1 MQKPKGPRSLR
12 LAANIPGQTARR
24 GPFGVRPLA
33 ALRRALAPLSEKAGL
48 VAAAPP
54 VPIREIIRR
63 FWPDLRADRW
73 LLLLGLLAVA
83 ALPAIMTIEVWLF
96 QILVDSVLVPQVLGP
111 LGWLALAYL
120 VLNLCSGGLSYT
132 DEYVAA
138 RVGGRF
144 LVRLRSRLFAHL
156 HRLSLPTL
164 DRRHLGDLV
173 SRLSGDVAAIESLF
187 VSGLTSVVSAVFQ
200 LVFFIGALLLLDWQ
214 LALASLVLAPLFWGT
229 ARFYAGRLK
238 RASREKRRR
247 TGSLSSIAE
256 ESLSSAALVQSHG
269 LQTQEADRFHSQA
282 DDVYEA
288 ELAAAKLR
296 GLYPVVV
303 HLFELA
309 GMLAAIV
316 LGAWAMAD
324 GRLTL
329 GGLLAFLAYL
339 GMLYRPVQE
348 LGDIAGVIFSASA
361 GAERVLEL
369 LDTPAGIT
377 ERPGARG
384 LHRVRGRLDLESI
397 SYHYPEAPAPTL
409 RNADLRVHPGEVVA
423 LLGPSGV
430 GKSTVAK
437 LLSRL
442 IDPDAGAV
450 RLDGHD
456 LRDLRLSTVRA
467 AIGVVLQETLVFD
480 ASIRDNLLLGRPT
493 ATEVEMTWALGQVD
507 ALDFV
512 HALPDG
518 LDSRVGQ
525 KGRSLSGGQRQR
537 IALARTLLRD
547 SPVLILDEPTNGLD
561 SATAGRV
568 LPDCWPGAPW
578 CLSPM
583 TPRWLRW
590 PTAPCT
596 SKAGRST
603 AGRST
608 AGTATGVGSTAGKSS
623 GQPTPPPPLR

>member
-1 MQKPKGPRSLR
+1 MGKPIGPFRIR
-12 LAANIPGQTARR
+12 LAAAPSGQTARR
-24 GPFGVRPLA
+24 GPLGVRPLA
-33 ALRRALAPLSEKAGL
+33 ALRGALAPLSEKVGL

-73 LLLLGLLAVA
+73 LLLVGLAAVA
-83 ALPAIMTIEVWLF
+83 ALPAVMTLEVWLF

-120 VLNLCSGGLSYT
+120 ALNLCSGGLSYT

-138 RVGGRF
+138 RVGGKF
-144 LVRLRSRLFAHL
+144 LVRLRSRLFAHV
-156 HRLSLPTL
+156 HQLSLPTL
-164 DRRHLGDLV
+164 DRRRLGDLV
-173 SRLSGDVAAIESLF
+173 ARLSGDVAAIESLF
-187 VSGLTSVVSAVFQ
+187 VGGLTSVVSAVFQ

-229 ARFYAGRLK
+229 ARFYARRLK

-269 LQTQEADRFHSQA
+269 LQAQEAARFQGQA
-282 DDVYEA
+282 EDIYDA

-296 GLYPVVV
+296 GLYPIVV

-348 LGDIAGVIFSASA
+348 LGDIVGLIFSASA

-369 LDTPAGIT
+369 LDTPAGVT
-377 ERPGARG
+377 ERAGARA
-384 LHRVRGRLDLESI
+384 LHRVRGRLDLEAVT
-397 SYHYPEAPAPTL
+397 YRFPDAPAPTL
-409 RNADLRVHPGEVVA
+409 HDANLRIHPGEVVA

-437 LLSRL
+437 LLARL
-442 IDPDAGAV
+442 IDPEDGAV

-456 LRDLRLSTVRA
+456 VRDLQLNSVRA

-480 ASIRDNLLLGRPT
+480 ASVRDNLLLGQPA
-493 ATEVEMTWALGQVD
+493 ATDAELSWALEEVD

-512 HALPDG
+512 TAMPGG
-518 LDSRVGQ
+518 LDARIGQ

-547 SPVLILDEPTNGLD
+547 PPVLILDEPTNGLD
-561 SATAGRV
+561 STTAARV
-568 LPDCWPGAPW
+568 LPRLLVGRTAVLITHDPEVAAMAHRTLLIDGGQIHRAPIYETIGAAVG
-578 CLSPM
+578 
-583 TPRWLRW
+583 T
-590 PTAPCT
+590 
-596 SKAGRST
+596 KA
-603 AGRST
+603 
-608 AGTATGVGSTAGKSS
+608 AT
-623 GQPTPPPPLR
+623 

>member
-1 MQKPKGPRSLR
+1 MPKPKGPRRTR
-12 LAANIPGQTARR
+12 LAAATSGQSARR
-24 GPFGVRPLA
+24 GPFGARPLA

-73 LLLLGLLAVA
+73 LLLFGLAAVA
-83 ALPAIMTIEVWLF
+83 ALPAVMAIEVWLF

-120 VLNLCSGGLSYT
+120 ALNLCSGGLSYT

-138 RVGGRF
+138 RVGGKF
-144 LVRLRSRLFAHL
+144 LVRLRSRLFAHV

-214 LALASLVLAPLFWGT
+214 LALASLVLAPLFYGI
-229 ARFYAGRLK
+229 ARFYAQRLK

-269 LQTQEADRFHSQA
+269 LQTQEADRFREQA
-282 DDVYEA
+282 EDVYDA

-296 GLYPVVV
+296 GLYPIVV

-316 LGAWAMAD
+316 LGAWALAD

-348 LGDIAGVIFSASA
+348 LGDVVGLVFSASA

-377 ERPGARG
+377 ERPGARS
-384 LHRVRGRLDLESI
+384 LHRVVGRLDLESVTY
-397 SYHYPEAPAPTL
+397 SYPDAPAPTL
-409 RNADLRVHPGEVVA
+409 QDAHLRIHPGEIVA
-423 LLGPSGV
+423 LLGPSGI

-456 LRDLRLSTVRA
+456 LRDLDLSSVRA

-480 ASIRDNLLLGRPT
+480 ASIRDNLLLGQPA
-493 ATEVEMTWALGQVD
+493 ATDAELRWALDEVD

-512 HALPDG
+512 TAMPGG
-518 LDSRVGQ
+518 LDARIGQ

-561 SATAGRV
+561 STTAARV
-568 LPDCWPGAPW
+568 LPRLLGGRTAVLITHDPEVAAMAHRTLIIEGGQIHRAPI
-578 CLSPM
+578 
-583 TPRWLRW
+583 
-590 PTAPCT
+590 TAD
-596 SKAGRST
+596 GET
-603 AGRST
+603 A
-608 AGTATGVGSTAGKSS
+608 AAAVGPKEG
-623 GQPTPPPPLR
+623 P

>member
-1 MQKPKGPRSLR
+1 
-12 LAANIPGQTARR
+12 
-24 GPFGVRPLA
+24 
-33 ALRRALAPLSEKAGL
+33 LRRALAPLSEKAGL

-138 RVGGRF
+138 RVGGKF

-214 LALASLVLAPLFWGT
+214 LALASLVLAPLFWGL

-348 LGDIAGVIFSASA
+348 LGDIVGVIFSASA

-568 LPDCWPGAPW
+568 LPR
-578 CLSPM
+578 L
-583 TPRWLRW
+583 L
-590 PTAPCT
+590 
-596 SKAGRST
+596 AGRTVVLITHDPEVAALAHRTLHLEGGQINGGQIDGGHSN
-603 AGRST
+603 GGRVDGGQVIRST
-608 AGTATGVGSTAGKSS
+608 DATAAAALRAGA
-623 GQPTPPPPLR
+623 